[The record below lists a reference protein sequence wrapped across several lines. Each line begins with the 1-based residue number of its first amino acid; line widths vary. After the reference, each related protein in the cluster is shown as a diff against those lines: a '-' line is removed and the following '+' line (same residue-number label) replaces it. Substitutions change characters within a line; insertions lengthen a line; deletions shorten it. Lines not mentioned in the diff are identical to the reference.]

1 MDGTLALKK
10 YKVVERLEALEEGGG
25 GGGYVLPVASDETLG
40 GVKIGENLSIT
51 EEGVLSAASGVVD
64 YSTTE
69 QATGQKW
76 IDGKAIYRKVVT
88 NVANEAIIAT
98 NVDTIVNVIIARH
111 GASTDANRHVF
122 GDGFT
127 INDGGSI
134 YLDTTTHEAQYAVWA
149 STGGS
154 LDKPADHIIIEYTKV
169 EATRKKK

>member
-1 MDGTLALKK
+1 MDGTILNKK
-10 YKVVERLEALEEGGG
+10 YDIVDRIEALEEGGG
-25 GGGYVLPVASDETLG
+25 GGGYVLPAATDETLG
-40 GVKIGENLSIT
+40 GVKIGEGLSIT
-51 EEGVLSAASGVVD
+51 EEGVLSADSSVVD

-76 IDGKAIYRKVVT
+76 IDGKDIYRKVVA
-88 NVANEAIIAT
+88 NVANETIVAT
-98 NVDTIVNVIIARH
+98 NVDTIVNCIIARH

-134 YLDTTTHEAQYAVWA
+134 YLDTTSHEAQYAVWA

-154 LDKPADHIIIEYTKV
+154 LEKAADHIIIEYTKT
-169 EATRKKK
+169 E